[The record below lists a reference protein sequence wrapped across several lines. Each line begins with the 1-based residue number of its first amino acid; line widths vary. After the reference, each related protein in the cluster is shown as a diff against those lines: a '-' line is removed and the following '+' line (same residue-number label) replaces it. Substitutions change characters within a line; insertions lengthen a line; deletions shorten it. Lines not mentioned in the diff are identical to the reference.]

1 MDKCNQED
9 TINNIKKELD
19 RLGKKVENMPKI
31 EYILEEL
38 LKSSQQQA
46 EINYNLNI
54 SINKLSTNLEY
65 LNSQQ
70 KYTDQKISDMEQ
82 RIDENKSRGNINW
95 IDKAT
100 DGINNS
106 VESFSFKA
114 FGIIGLLSFLW
125 YIVSKVG
132 IF

>member
-82 RIDENKSRGNINW
+82 RIDENQNRGNINW

-100 DGINNS
+100 DGINSS
-106 VESFSFKA
+106 VESFFFKA